1 MKVPANKAE
10 EFIRSPPPNLR
21 VALIYGPDE
30 GLVRERAV
38 MLGSVIV
45 PDLSDPFIVTEL
57 SSADLTGDP
66 ARLPDEVAAIALTG
80 GRRLIRIR
88 DAVDSIAPSV
98 KTILENETSDT
109 VTVLQAGQLNPRSL
123 LRKLIESHMAGA
135 AIPCYIDDDVSLER
149 VIHQTLTKHNVTI
162 SPEASTWLIGRL
174 GSDRAVSRGEA
185 EKLALFGGTGSHLDL
200 QATMACIGDSAADSL
215 DELINA
221 AADGDSNAVDV
232 GILRCFQAGTSAVGI
247 LRAMTRHLIRLEA
260 AGIRIK
266 NGENAGAVLKSLRPP
281 IFFKLERRFRNQL
294 SIWHSTALG
303 RALQLTLDA
312 ELNCKRAGIPEDPVC
327 GRALLQIAS
336 LARQQRRTT

>member
-1 MKVPANKAE
+1 MKVPANRADH
-10 EFIRSPPPNLR
+10 FVRSPPPDLR

-38 MLGSVIV
+38 LLGTVIA
-45 PDLSDPFIVTEL
+45 PDLSDPFIVAEL
-57 SSADLTGDP
+57 SSSDLAGDP
-66 ARLPDEVAAIALTG
+66 ARLPDEVAAISLTG

-88 DAVDSIAPSV
+88 DAIDPIAPIV

-109 VTVLQAGQLNPRSL
+109 VTVLQAGQLNPRST
-123 LRKLIESHMAGA
+123 LRKLIESHVFGA

-149 VIHQTLTKHNVTI
+149 VVRETLTQHNVTI
-162 SPEASTWLIGRL
+162 SPEACAWLVGRL
-174 GSDRAVSRGEA
+174 GSDRAVTRGEA
-185 EKLALFGGTGSHLDL
+185 EKLALYAGADSKLDL
-200 QATMACIGDSAADSL
+200 QTTMACIGDSAVESL
-215 DELINA
+215 DDLINA
-221 AADGDSNAVDV
+221 AADGDLNAIDV
-232 GILRCFQAGTSAVGI
+232 GIMRCFQAGTSPVGI
-247 LRAMTRHLIRLEA
+247 LRAMTKHLMRLEA

-281 IFFKLERRFRNQL
+281 IFFKLERRFRSQL

-312 ELNCKRAGIPEDPVC
+312 ELNCKRTGIPEDPVC

-336 LARQQRRTT
+336 LARQQRRSS